1 MKRGIQG
8 LKIERAAPADLESAY
23 KVFEESIAAA
33 FAQEGISQDAPAE
46 IEYKKQLIRSSV
58 HEDASAFIFFV
69 AKVGGKVVGTISYG
83 PCGDDIRRCLGEEL
97 EDLGELGSI
106 YVLPG
111 FQGRGVASA
120 LIAAMLEYLQSRGV
134 RRFYLDCG
142 LKAAQEKWLREFGQP
157 CKRVKDYWG
166 EGSDHLIWLCA
177 VEDFIV

>member
-142 LKAAQEKWLREFGQP
+142 LKAAQEKWLRKFG
-157 CKRVKDYWG
+157 
-166 EGSDHLIWLCA
+166 
-177 VEDFIV
+177 